1 MSQRRRSQKSSQG
14 FYVPDFRV
22 LSRIVLAIG
31 GSYGIAVLTDLMF
44 LALPI
49 DDISAIYWGQMTSVV
64 VCAVIII
71 LVFSLRRLWLA
82 WTVVAVIAGILG
94 MLCYTTI

>member
-1 MSQRRRSQKSSQG
+1 MSQRRSRQKSSQG
-14 FYVPDFRV
+14 FYLPSINM

-31 GSYGIAVLTDLMF
+31 GGYGVAVLINLAF

-49 DDISAIYWGQMTSVV
+49 DAISAIYWSQIASIVV
-64 VCAVIII
+64 YAVIVI

-82 WTVVAVIAGILG
+82 WTVVTGFAAVLG
-94 MLCYTTI
+94 MISYATL